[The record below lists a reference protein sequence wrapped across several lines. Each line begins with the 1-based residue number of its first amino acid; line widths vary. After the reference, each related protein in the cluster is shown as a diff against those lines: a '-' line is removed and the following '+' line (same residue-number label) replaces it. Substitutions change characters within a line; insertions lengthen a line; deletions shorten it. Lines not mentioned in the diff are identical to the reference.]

1 MFEFE
6 IINDITDFDFRV
18 HNADYLNRVKQTRI
32 NDITSEVFDE
42 IDKVL
47 ADSDIEVVIF
57 KTDKLLGSVSKE
69 NGNELIKLFDLSNIS
84 ALGFDFYK
92 PAKGS
97 GMIESKLKTNSGF
110 KLLFYSL
117 VKVDRDEYGGWN
129 YNDWDKKVLVFEEN
143 VILLLEHIFELNTV
157 KKGKYSNC

>member
-6 IINDITDFDFRV
+6 IINIDTDFDFRI
-18 HNADYLNRVKQTRI
+18 HDADYINRVKQTKI
-32 NDITSEVFDE
+32 VDISAEVFDE
-42 IDKVL
+42 INKVL
-47 ADSDIEVVIF
+47 ADSTVKVF
-57 KTDKLLGSVSKE
+57 VYKTDKLVGFVLKKGDS
-69 NGNELIKLFDLSNIS
+69 ELIKVFDLDSIS

-97 GMIESKLKTNSGF
+97 GIIESKLKTISGF

-117 VKVDRDEYGGWN
+117 VKVNREKDGSWD
-129 YNDWDKKVLVFEEN
+129 YNDWDNKALVFEKN
-143 VILLLEHIFELNTV
+143 IISILEQLLDLKTV